1 MKTPT
6 HLTAEYF
13 IEITKIPRKT
23 FFNRV
28 VSKGVR
34 FLEMFRGDRLY
45 EVKHWNKLN
54 PDFEMPDQIDA

>member
-13 IEITKIPRKT
+13 IELTGIPRKT

-28 VSKGVR
+28 ASRGVR

-45 EVKHWNKLN
+45 DVKHWNKLN
-54 PDFEMPDQIDA
+54 TDYKLPDKIDA